1 MFLSFHTVVT
11 IISVAGFYILD
22 RFIQTTEQEMNH
34 MESVK
39 TALRMSPMQTHRREY
54 KTTCIKLQVVSGGAG
69 AAQAVGEILCCC
81 LGA

>member
-1 MFLSFHTVVT
+1 MT

-69 AAQAVGEILCCC
+69 QPRLRRKSFVVV
-81 LGA
+81 